1 MTKVTVDEQY
11 QLSKYLI
18 VSRKDEDETI
28 VTTRILI
35 SDQNTNRI
43 SVVNIEQ
50 GPQGNTGA
58 TGPQGPA
65 GQDAN
70 QFEVLPISSGGTNNT
85 TYSSGNIIYFDG
97 SKLSTSS
104 YSVQDILDEAAL
116 ASNAVTGVLVGSG
129 LSTIEGS
136 NNVTI
141 TVELI
146 TPVAMDKGLRFA
158 IREGGRT
165 VGAGQVTDI
174 IE

>member
-65 GQDAN
+65 
-70 QFEVLPISSGGTNNT
+70 
-85 TYSSGNIIYFDG
+85 
-97 SKLSTSS
+97 
-104 YSVQDILDEAAL
+104 
-116 ASNAVTGVLVGSG
+116 
-129 LSTIEGS
+129 
-136 NNVTI
+136 
-141 TVELI
+141 
-146 TPVAMDKGLRFA
+146 
-158 IREGGRT
+158 
-165 VGAGQVTDI
+165 
-174 IE
+174 